1 MNPKAK
7 FGILITVVVGTLGWL
22 AVSGVGANSSYY
34 KTVVEV
40 QKEMQTSSG
49 EARNKKLRLAG
60 DVLPGSIVRDGRKVT
75 FSLKEQSQTMK
86 VVYDGIEPLPDTFRD
101 NAQAVAEGK
110 IGADGVFYASKIQA
124 KCASKYEKK
133 YGERTEANKTA
144 ASY

>member
-34 KTVVEV
+34 KTVIEV
-40 QKEMQTSSG
+40 QKMGDGAQQ
-49 EARNKKLRLAG
+49 KKLRLMG
-60 DVLPGSIVRDGRKVT
+60 DVVPGSIQRDGRKVS
-75 FSLKEQSQTMK
+75 FSLKEQAQIIP
-86 VVYDGIEPLPDTFRD
+86 VVYDGIEPVPDTLRD

-110 IGADGVFYASKIQA
+110 MSANGVFQASKVQA

-133 YGERTEANKTA
+133 YGERTEANKTTA

>member
-34 KTVVEV
+34 KTVIEV
-40 QKEMQTSSG
+40 QKMGDSAQQ
-49 EARNKKLRLAG
+49 KKLRLMG
-60 DVLPGSIVRDGRKVT
+60 DVVPGSIQREGRKVS
-75 FSLKEQSQTMK
+75 FSLKEQAQIIP
-86 VVYDGIEPLPDTFRD
+86 VVYDGIEPVPDTLRD

-110 IGADGVFYASKIQA
+110 MGPGGVFQASKVQA

-133 YGERTEANKTA
+133 YGERTEANKTTA